1 MKKNKLYTITKGNLF
16 ALGDQIQTTGLSV
29 SGTPTFADHG
39 YDKAPNIPKIDL
51 SKYYK
56 PKNSFFSNQAVQQG
70 LGFAANMAD
79 QIPTGD
85 KRGLYDT
92 LDPLYHLAG
101 GKESAVGNGLSDV
114 GVGLFKTGASSGN
127 GALMLAGAIAKSA
140 GGVYNT
146 LFGIGTDDNKLKSA
160 QAGIDY
166 YKNFRSNAHTYDDV
180 EDLVSMG
187 SFQNPY
193 SGGLFKKGKAESMNK
208 ELASTWNWNKDW
220 AERDKANNIYNIGQ
234 DMQNEFWRNYS
245 AFGGPI
251 DGALGIMQDDKYI
264 DAINNRS
271 NAISKAGTF
280 AQQTPTFGNAVNRFA
295 DGGGIH
301 IKPSHKGLFTEKA
314 NRAGMG
320 VQEYASHVLANKE
333 NYPASTVKQANFAKN
348 AAGWK
353 HDDGGFVNS
362 FLQDPV
368 QAAMQYI
375 QQQDA
380 LEAQQ
385 AAQQEAMAQQQAYD
399 DLVTRLQATETQ
411 NQGLQALL
419 NSQASDIRTL
429 QELQAANHIDNEAAN
444 YANEVIDK
452 AVSKGGSKNWNYI
465 EDKLRKSGKFNDV
478 QIAGIKLNLQRES
491 GFNPTAVGDGG
502 KAYGLAQWHPDR
514 QPKDRSMDGQIN
526 HLINT
531 LSAFDGSKHWVG
543 RSNYEGFLN
552 ARTPEEAHYYIA
564 KGFERPAASITDK
577 LRNASNMSLRRL
589 RAFGG
594 ELGTNGTDFTN
605 GLLEIN
611 AGSSHEDNPYQGV
624 QLGVDSQGVPNL
636 VEEGETVFND
646 YVYSNR
652 MNVPSFMKKEL
663 GLGGNKNQDITFA
676 EASKKLAEAS
686 VERPNNPIDQAGLEA
701 SLSKL
706 AQVQEAE
713 RMKMQAEQQNTEM
726 EMMNG
731 MPMEEGLVAACGGKL
746 YAGGG
751 AMDYLQRK
759 TKGEVLGNKRQ
770 IAAAMDAYI
779 NKYMKGSKA
788 SNSTKYSQAYD
799 AVMKGMGNFRTP
811 TQFRSEEASRKHY
824 NELVNL
830 GMDKRV
836 AFGLSFPKA
845 TKTID
850 PYSPKGYNVQQY
862 NQATS
867 RRDALYNE
875 LVMGN
880 KASTASSTSPSG
892 ATTWGNTQSGVHTRT
907 MNGRTQYRG
916 ANGRYYNSEQ
926 QALNTRTNRASA
938 APTVESAAQNITQ
951 PAAARATRRASA
963 PVVNQRAAVNTPTP
977 VSQGNDSGFL
987 APAAYMN
994 NATWNL
1000 ENYDWLTN
1008 PEYQDSLTEG
1018 HIPFSRSASPEAI
1031 TRAENSDTFR
1041 NWTDYV
1047 LKNWENDD
1055 VQGYLKELD
1064 RVAGGNHLFNPD
1076 GTPVSAE
1083 DAQAY
1088 FQRARGM
1095 GDNADHAWGY
1105 YHLTPSQIANNPAAT
1120 TPAAPQN
1127 KVYHAVEGDDDYLP
1141 DDRNKWVGVGDE
1153 VRTVTLDNGDKVI
1166 YHNRG
1171 NNQPNTFTEEQLNE
1185 GVNNVGRNPGNG
1197 NPRPYDTWM
1206 RYAPAVGAGIMTLTD
1221 ALGLTNKSDYTY
1233 PDKLEAAAQ
1242 QAGYAPRVHPW
1253 FIGDYMRPKVFDT
1266 LYYANQLQANSR
1278 ATDRALDNNAA
1289 PIGTRMAGMLANNYN
1304 AQLGLGDL
1312 YRKGEE
1318 FNQAQEEKR
1327 KEFNRKTN
1335 MFNAQMGMDA
1345 ELANARQRQQA
1356 ASSYMSGL
1364 AQAAAM
1370 RDSIDSRIGAARSA
1384 NITNLLNNLG
1394 MIGRENFAFNQIN
1407 SDRSRRHALGRNGW
1421 SWDKIADAWAQG
1433 NQGAFGGEVEKYY
1446 NKKRQGRRK

>member
-1 MKKNKLYTITKGNLF
+1 MKKNKLYRVTKGNLF
-16 ALGDQIQTTGLSV
+16 AFGDTLNVPVWNNPYANTMGGNYSFGNTGL
-29 SGTPTFADHG
+29 
-39 YDKAPNIPKIDL
+39 KAPDYTVINWGNPSNTSQLMQGNKEMISNL
-51 SKYYK
+51 GSSNQFGKYET
-56 PKNSFFSNQAVQQG
+56 PKNSFFSNQTVQQG

-79 QIPTGD
+79 KINTGD

-146 LFGIGTDDNKLKSA
+146 LFGIGTDDDKLKNA

-166 YKNFRSNAHTYDDV
+166 YKNFRSNAHTYDDI

-193 SGGLFKKGKAESMNK
+193 SGGLFKKGKAKKMNK

-220 AERDKANNIYNIGQ
+220 AERDRENNIYNIGQ

-280 AQQTPTFGNAVNRFA
+280 AQQTPTFGSAVNRFA

-419 NSQASDIRTL
+419 DSQASDIRTL
-429 QELQAANHIDNEAAN
+429 QELQAANHIDNEAAD

-701 SLSKL
+701 SLGKL
-706 AQVQEAE
+706 AQIQEAE

-731 MPMEEGLVAACGGKL
+731 MPMEEGLMAACGGKL
-746 YAGGG
+746 FGDGGYKD
-751 AMDYLQRK
+751 ALSWVKKNKPEVKNKETVARALSKFVLANKKDYYGVRDVNLF
-759 TKGEVLGNKRQ
+759 GDN
-770 IAAAMDAYI
+770 
-779 NKYMKGSKA
+779 
-788 SNSTKYSQAYD
+788 SN
-799 AVMKGMGNFRTP
+799 RTP
-811 TQFRSEEASRKHY
+811 EYRFDRAWNHLTPAGNINTESHVKRW
-824 NELVNL
+824 
-830 GMDKRV
+830 MDL
-836 AFGLSFPKA
+836 GLSKDDAFNVVYPGEKRNRLWVQDKYKNFNYNPNQTA
-845 TKTID
+845 AQQQPTRRKV
-850 PYSPKGYNVQQY
+850 SGYTPNSIPWYRQQGQKFKEA
-862 NQATS
+862 QAKIN
-867 RRDALYNE
+867 AQQQP
-875 LVMGN
+875 V
-880 KASTASSTSPSG
+880 SSTSPSR
-892 ATTWGNTQSGVHTRT
+892 AAVT
-907 MNGRTQYRG
+907 
-916 ANGRYYNSEQ
+916 
-926 QALNTRTNRASA
+926 RASQA
-938 APTVESAAQNITQ
+938 TQAPTVESAAQNITQ
-951 PAAARATRRASA
+951 PVAARTTRRAAA
-963 PVVNQRAAVNTPTP
+963 PVANQRAAVNTNIATP
-977 VSQGNDSGFL
+977 NRGDIVG
-987 APAAYMN
+987 YK
-994 NATWNL
+994 
-1000 ENYDWLTN
+1000 YDWYRNGDDGTGNHWGFTPDKNGIIDVNTGYTDDYRNLVS
-1008 PEYQDSLTEG
+1008 SLTADDIRKWAAA
-1018 HIPFSRSASPEAI
+1018 HPNDPSLLSF
-1031 TRAENSDTFR
+1031 
-1041 NWTDYV
+1041 
-1047 LKNWENDD
+1047 LKNNGPDA
-1055 VQGYLKELD
+1055 LKNLTTD
-1064 RVAGGNHLFNPD
+1064 QWRRGATDGKYGFMHHVAAQIGNPD
-1076 GTPVSAE
+1076 VPIE
-1083 DAQAY
+1083 E
-1088 FQRARGM
+1088 
-1095 GDNADHAWGY
+1095 
-1105 YHLTPSQIANNPAAT
+1105 AA
-1120 TPAAPQN
+1120 TPAASQS
-1127 KVYHAVEGDDDYLP
+1127 KVYHLMEGDDGDYISEGDAAKYP
-1141 DDRNKWVGVGDE
+1141 ETRRVIDDQGNIHV
-1153 VRTVTLDNGDKVI
+1153 
-1166 YHNRG
+1166 YHKTPQG
-1171 NNQPNTFTEEQLNE
+1171 NNVFTEEQLNE

-1197 NPRPYDTWM
+1197 NPKPYDTWM

-1221 ALGLTNKSDYTY
+1221 ALGLTNKPDYTY

-1266 LYYANQLQANSR
+1266 LFYANQLQANSR
-1278 ATDRALDNNAA
+1278 ATDRALANNAA

-1370 RDSIDSRIGAARSA
+1370 RDSIDSRIGAARTA
-1384 NITNLLNNLG
+1384 NLSNLLNNLG

-1407 SDRSRRHALGRNGW
+1407 SDRSRRHAVGRNGW
-1421 SWDKIADAWAQG
+1421 SWDKIADAYAQG
-1433 NQGAFGGEVEKYY
+1433 NYGAFGGEVEKYY